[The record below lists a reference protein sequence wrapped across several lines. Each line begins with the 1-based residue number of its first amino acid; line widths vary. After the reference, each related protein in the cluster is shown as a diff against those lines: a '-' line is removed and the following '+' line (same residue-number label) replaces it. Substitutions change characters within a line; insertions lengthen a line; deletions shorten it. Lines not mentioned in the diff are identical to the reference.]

1 MGSQGLSLLLC
12 SVLLSTTVCYG
23 DEAKYDTIVVGMG
36 AAGTLAA
43 SRLARAG
50 KKVLALDAQ
59 DHIGGRVH
67 TVPFG
72 DGVVELGAE
81 WIHGTEDSRVYE
93 TAINNSIPVVVQDF
107 KSIIV
112 QSDGKQADA
121 VVDEIIEKGFEFYN
135 TGTEKPEPRG
145 TSLTKKI
152 MDYMQEKT
160 PEVFNDK
167 MLMNHIIE
175 LFSLMIENYEAADD
189 WNDVNSADDSEDLGG
204 NLHTSWGR
212 NGYKTFFDLVLNK
225 YKDGP
230 GMPSLDIKL
239 KMEVTKIEW
248 PQKPEDKVKVTTK
261 DGTVYEANNVI
272 VTISLGVLKDK
283 YKTLFSPA
291 LPQEKVTAIEKIQM
305 GKIGKIIFS
314 FPTPWWPSQNSMYG
328 FLWREEDVKKLSPED
343 QWLRKIVGVIPTMGC
358 SNCITM
364 WTCGKA
370 TEQAEILPEDKVKDK
385 SLHLLKQF
393 TAANL
398 TIPEPTGM
406 LRSKWF
412 ANEFT
417 RGTYTYESM
426 IAASHL
432 TARSDLAAPLKDSAD
447 TPRVLFAGEA
457 THQKRFGTVHGA
469 AETGIRE
476 AMRLGC

>member
-1 MGSQGLSLLLC
+1 MELRGLIILLTT
-12 SVLLSTTVCYG
+12 LLFSSNICYG
-23 DEAKYDTIVVGMG
+23 DEAKYDTIVIGMG
-36 AAGTLAA
+36 AAGTLSA

-50 KKVLALDAQ
+50 KKVLALEAQ

-93 TAINNSIPVVVQDF
+93 TAINSSIPVVEQDL

-121 VVDEIIEKGFEFYN
+121 VVNKIIEKSFEFYEM
-135 TGTEKPEPRG
+135 GTDKPEPRG

-167 MLMNHIIE
+167 ELMTHIIQ
-175 LFSLMIENYEAADD
+175 LFSLMVENYEAADD
-189 WNDVNSADDSEDLGG
+189 WNDLNSADDSEDLGG

-212 NGYKTFFDLVLNK
+212 NGYRTFFDLVLNK
-225 YKDGP
+225 YKDGLGLP
-230 GMPSLDIKL
+230 TLNIKL
-239 KMEVTKIEW
+239 NMEVTKIEW
-248 PQKPEDKVKVTTK
+248 PQEAEDNVKVTTK

-272 VTISLGVLKDK
+272 VTVSLGVLKDK
-283 YKTLFSPA
+283 YRTMFSPA
-291 LPQEKVTAIEKIQM
+291 LPQEKVRAIEKIQM
-305 GKIGKIIFS
+305 GKIGKIIYS
-314 FPTPWWPSQNSMYG
+314 FPTAWWPSKDSMYG
-328 FLWREEDVKKLSPED
+328 FLWKEQDLKKLSPED

-364 WTCGKA
+364 WTCGKG
-370 TEQAEILPEDKVKDK
+370 TEQAEILPEEIVKEK
-385 SLHLLKQF
+385 SLRLLKQF
-393 TAANL
+393 IAANI
-398 TIPEPTGM
+398 TVPEPTGM

-412 ANEFT
+412 ANQFT

-426 IAASHL
+426 IAAPHP

-447 TPRVLFAGEA
+447 KPRVLFAGEA